1 MKKENLKSTLTL
13 LLGTLLIPLVFIAQT
28 SRPVTELLEK
38 EYRKDG
44 LEVNVSEILKDF
56 RNKLLEKNYLVS
68 IDFNDPSQLY
78 AKLDAMVEKAQPE
91 DLGIEK
97 LLDKAPITRL
107 RNGVDIL
114 ALNDNDQV
122 SIALLTYYQLI
133 SEKYAQ
139 LELYLQDTRLVQF
152 KGKDLPINSFE
163 AVIFD
168 SVDQL
173 SHRNVSMKNAQITL
187 RADPATPSE
196 FVNFIMGKLRAMK
209 IRKVTYLR
217 K

>member
-1 MKKENLKSTLTL
+1 MKKEKLKNTITLS
-13 LLGTLLIPLVFIAQT
+13 LGIILIPLIFIAQT
-28 SRPVTELLEK
+28 SQPITEVLEK
-38 EYRKDG
+38 EYRKEG
-44 LEVNVSEILKDF
+44 VEINVSSLLTNF
-56 RNKLLEKNYLVS
+56 RDQLLEKKYLAPE
-68 IDFNDPSQLY
+68 DLNNPSQLY
-78 AKLDAMVEKAQPE
+78 TKLDAMAEKAQPK
-91 DLGIEK
+91 DFGIVK
-97 LLDKAPITRL
+97 LLDKAPITGL

-139 LELYLQDTRLVQF
+139 FELYLEDKRLVQF

-163 AVIFD
+163 AVIFE
-168 SVDQL
+168 SVDKL
-173 SHRNVSMKNAQITL
+173 SQRNVSMDNAQFIL

-196 FVNFIMGKLRAMK
+196 FVNFIMSKLRAMN
-209 IRKVTYLR
+209 IRKVTFLR

>member
-1 MKKENLKSTLTL
+1 MKKEKLRNTLTL
-13 LLGTLLIPLVFIAQT
+13 LVGTLLVPLVFIAQ
-28 SRPVTELLEK
+28 SSQPITEILEE
-38 EYRKDG
+38 EYRKEGFDI
-44 LEVNVSEILKDF
+44 NITEILMNF
-56 RNKLLEKNYLVS
+56 RNQLLENQYIVNSDLS
-68 IDFNDPSQLY
+68 GPSRLY
-78 AKLDAMVEKAQPE
+78 AKLDAMVDKAQPE
-91 DLGIEK
+91 KLGIDR
-97 LLDKAPITRL
+97 LLDKAPMTRL

-114 ALNDNDQV
+114 SLNDNDQISV
-122 SIALLTYYQLI
+122 ALLTYYQLI

-139 LELYLQDTRLVQF
+139 LELYLQDIRLVQF

-173 SHRNVSMKNAQITL
+173 SYRNVNMGNAQITL

-196 FVNFIMGKLRAMK
+196 FVNFIMNKLRAMN